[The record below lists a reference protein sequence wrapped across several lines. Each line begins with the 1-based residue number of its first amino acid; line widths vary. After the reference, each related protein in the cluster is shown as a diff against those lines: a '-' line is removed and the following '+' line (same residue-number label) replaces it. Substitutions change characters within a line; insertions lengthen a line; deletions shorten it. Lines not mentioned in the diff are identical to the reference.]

1 MDTRLRDSWSCPSM
15 HEMSVALEVCRLAEE
30 RLGDAAATLVALGVT
45 VGDDAGVE
53 PENLAFCLEALLAEP
68 PFHGAEPRILREPG
82 DALHLSYLE
91 VVDHGRPN
99 D

>member
-1 MDTRLRDSWSCPSM
+1 M
-15 HEMSVALEVCRLAEE
+15 ALEICRLAEE
-30 RLGDAAATLVALGVT
+30 RLGPDVESLVAVGVS

-53 PENLAFCLEALLAEP
+53 PHNLQFCLEALLAEP
-68 PFHGAEPRILREPG
+68 PFHGATPRILRERG

-91 VVDHGRPN
+91 VVDHDRPN

>member
-1 MDTRLRDSWSCPSM
+1 M
-15 HEMSVALEVCRLAEE
+15 HEMSVALEVCRMAGE
-30 RLGDAAATLVALGVT
+30 RLGRAADQLVALGVT

-68 PFHGAEPRILREPG
+68 PFRGATPRILREPG

-91 VVDHGRPN
+91 VVDHDR
-99 D
+99 

>member
-1 MDTRLRDSWSCPSM
+1 M
-15 HEMSVALEVCRLAEE
+15 HEMSIALEVCRMAEE
-30 RLGDAAATLVALGVT
+30 RLGVDTDALVALGVR

-68 PFHGAEPRILREPG
+68 PFRGARPTILREPG

-91 VVDHGRPN
+91 ISDDGRS
-99 D
+99 DD

>member
-1 MDTRLRDSWSCPSM
+1 M
-15 HEMSVALEVCRLAEE
+15 HEMSVALEVCRLAEA
-30 RLGDAAATLVALGVT
+30 RLGADAESLVALGVT
-45 VGDDAGVE
+45 VGNDAGIE
-53 PENLAFCLEALLAEP
+53 PENLALCLEALLAEP
-68 PFHGAEPRILREPG
+68 PFRGAAPRILREPG

>member
-1 MDTRLRDSWSCPSM
+1 M

-30 RLGDAAATLVALGVT
+30 RLGDTADALVAIGVT

-68 PFHGAEPRILREPG
+68 PFRGAQPKILREPG

-91 VVDHGRPN
+91 VSDDGPTRS
-99 D
+99 DD